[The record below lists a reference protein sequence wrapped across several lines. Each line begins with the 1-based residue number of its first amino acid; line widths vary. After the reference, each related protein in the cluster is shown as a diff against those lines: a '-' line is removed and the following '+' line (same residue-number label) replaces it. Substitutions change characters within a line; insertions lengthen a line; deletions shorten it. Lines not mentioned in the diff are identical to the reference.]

1 MLTRGHE
8 ILPLYLEAK
17 GLIYVIYGSFDTCA
31 LTGKV
36 MERKAPEDSASHGL
50 RIEKRWESM
59 CLDQMIHE

>member
-8 ILPLYLEAK
+8 ILLLCLETK
-17 GLIYVIYGSFDTCA
+17 ESIYVIYESFDTHA

-36 MERKAPEDSASHGL
+36 IEWKAPEDSAGHGL
-50 RIEKRWESM
+50 RIAKRWESM

>member
-8 ILPLYLEAK
+8 ILPLCLETK
-17 GLIYVIYGSFDTCA
+17 ESIYVIYESFDTRA

-36 MERKAPEDSASHGL
+36 IEWKAPEDSASHEL
-50 RIEKRWESM
+50 RIAKMWESM

>member
-8 ILPLYLEAK
+8 ILPLCLETK
-17 GLIYVIYGSFDTCA
+17 GSIYVIHGSFNTCA

-36 MERKAPEDSASHGL
+36 IERKAPEDLASHGM